1 MTKAA
6 VKEKDTTLFGEVEAP
21 EKRTV
26 IREGSVKKNLN
37 PPPTSPRPPA
47 PKSQVAPKP
56 KATAKK
62 NEVAIRAPAN
72 TETTPMELLKQ
83 AIAGGN
89 VEIAEK
95 MMGLQERWEKNN
107 ARKAFDAAMADAKAK
122 IPVINKNRK
131 VDFTSAKGRTHYKH
145 EDMAEIARTVDPLLT
160 DQGLSYRYR
169 TSIEGANVTVTCIIS
184 HRLGHSEETTLSA
197 GRDETGNKNSIQAV
211 GSTVTYLQRYTLK
224 AALGLAASDDDD
236 GKSAGKTATK
246 TDAVDDKPITPDQAK
261 TLIELVDTS
270 GVGGKR
276 FCEKYG
282 LEKVGDLPEKS
293 LAEATKALENYVAN
307 NKAK

>member
-1 MTKAA
+1 MTKSA
-6 VKEKDTTLFGEVEAP
+6 VKEKDTTLFGEIEAP
-21 EKRTV
+21 KKQNA

-37 PPPTSPRPPA
+37 PPPNGPRPPA
-47 PKSQVAPKP
+47 PKSQVAPKA
-56 KATAKK
+56 KSTA
-62 NEVAIRAPAN
+62 VAVRAP

-107 ARKAFDAAMADAKAK
+107 ARKAFDAAMANAKAK

-131 VDFTSAKGRTHYKH
+131 VDFTSAKGRTSYKH

-160 DQGLSYRYR
+160 EQGLSYRYR
-169 TSIEGANVTVTCIIS
+169 TSVEGSNVTVTCIIS

-236 GKSAGKTATK
+236 GKAAAKTAAK
-246 TDAVDDKPITPDQAK
+246 AEAVDDKPITPEQAK
-261 TLIELVDTS
+261 ALIELVDAS

-282 LEKVGDLPEKS
+282 LEKVGDLPAKS
-293 LAEATKALENYVAN
+293 LAEATKALENFAAN
-307 NKAK
+307 NKAT

>member
-1 MTKAA
+1 MTKPA
-6 VKEKDTTLFGEVEAP
+6 VKEKDTTLFGEIEPVTLKVGDKITGL
-21 EKRTV
+21 EKGKTHT
-26 IREGSVKKNLN
+26 IGGIATGKN
-37 PPPTSPRPPA
+37 SK
-47 PKSQVAPKP
+47 PKSP
-56 KATAKK
+56 AKK

-72 TETTPMELLKQ
+72 TKTTPMELLKQ

-282 LEKVGDLPEKS
+282 LEKVGDLPAKS
-293 LAEATKALENYVAN
+293 LAEATKALENYAAN
-307 NKAK
+307 NKAT

>member
-1 MTKAA
+1 MTKPA
-6 VKEKDTTLFGEVEAP
+6 VKEKDTTLFGEVTP
-21 EKRTV
+21 PLT
-26 IREGSVKKNLN
+26 EGKVKKGGRN
-37 PPPTSPRPPA
+37 PPTSQVLTRPA
-47 PKSQVAPKP
+47 PPGAINPKRTEL
-56 KATAKK
+56 A
-62 NEVAIRAPAN
+62 VRAPAN

-236 GKSAGKTATK
+236 GKAAGKTATK

-282 LEKVGDLPEKS
+282 LEKVGDLPAKS
-293 LAEATKALENYVAN
+293 LAEATKALENYAAN
-307 NKAK
+307 NKAT